1 MTVKKIINISVRH
14 ENDHLENINDLVV
27 NEYTPA
33 IKNYFNIQTNDITT
47 DHISPFDVVEYF
59 SQNKIPKEA
68 TLINFTWIRSNTVKF
83 KHFFQPITMMFM
95 IKFLSKNPNNKLT
108 FCEFLEPSIFTKII
122 IKSFPEKLLKQIY
135 FVTSN
140 TSLENQP
147 EYNPDYKVNLLRSQM
162 LLPYSIQLIQNPNN
176 EKLPVEKTFQIN
188 AHSVRGTKIAVYS
201 MLHHYD
207 LLKHAHYSYGPMN
220 RDILKNVV
228 ITRYQNSPEIDFLK
242 KCFEKEHEIQSK
254 HFDQVLFES
263 GGLYLTQNNYYRIQT
278 SELYSHTY
286 RTVILGVVLEDNLM
300 INPLDRSKSIKLAVG
315 NQTSEKLYYNIYFKN
330 PFVVFHNPNYL
341 EQIKRF
347 YGYKSFSPWID
358 ESYDQIEDDLER
370 YHAVV
375 KEIKRICEMS
385 DKEKTEF
392 SENVKHICEHNY
404 QVMSET
410 IKEKK
415 YIK

>member
-1 MTVKKIINISVRH
+1 MTVKKIINVSVRH
-14 ENDHLENINDLVV
+14 DHDHLEKINDLVV

-47 DHISPFDVVEYF
+47 DHISPFNVEDYF
-59 SQNKIPKEA
+59 SVKKITKEA
-68 TLINFTWIRSNTVKF
+68 TLINFTWIRSNKVKF
-83 KHFFQPITMMFM
+83 RHFFKPTTIMFM
-95 IKFLSKNPNNKLT
+95 IKFLSKNSNNKLT
-108 FCEFLEPSIFTKII
+108 FCEFLEPSIFTKLII
-122 IKSFPEKLLKQIY
+122 NIFPENLLKQVY

-140 TSLENQP
+140 TSLEDQT
-147 EYNPDYKVNLLRSQM
+147 EFNPGYKVNILRSQM
-162 LLPYSIQLIQNPNN
+162 LLPYSFQLIQDPNN

-207 LLKHAHYSYGPMN
+207 LLKHAHYSYGVPMWDN
-220 RDILKNVV
+220 LKDVV
-228 ITRYQNSPEIDFLK
+228 VSEYQNSPEIDFLK
-242 KCFEKEHEIQSK
+242 LCFEKEHEIQSK
-254 HFDQVLFES
+254 HVDQVLFES
-263 GGLYLTQNNYYRIQT
+263 GDLYLTQNNYYRIQT

-300 INPLDRSKSIKLAVG
+300 PNVLDITKPVKLAVG

-358 ESYDQIEDDLER
+358 ESYDQIEDDLVR

-385 DKEKTEF
+385 DKEKIEF